1 MLINN
6 SLPVTESQYD
16 KKKGKSVFSRK
27 LMVDKK
33 ILLILLKSNSKEFRI
48 ESFNLKIIKAYIAVD
63 TIITDNLYY
72 KVISF

>member
-1 MLINN
+1 MN
-6 SLPVTESQYD
+6 
-16 KKKGKSVFSRK
+16 FSGGDGFK
-27 LMVDKK
+27 F
-33 ILLILLKSNSKEFRI
+33 LILLKLNSKEFRI